1 MAAEAP
7 PPAPAPAPPAPGS
20 APPAPPGGAPA
31 PGAAPARAP
40 GAEGG
45 SGAGGAG
52 GGWRALRRRAE
63 LWEGPGAGAGVAT
76 EAGAGRLARRAG
88 RVEDGE
94 GAVLVELAGDGYR
107 AWLDREAWERAE
119 PAQGPVAAGG
129 AGTGPGG
136 GGPGPGPA
144 AAAAAERLA
153 RGSGPYLWGGC
164 LGPRYDCSG
173 FVQAAFL
180 EGAGAWL
187 PRDAYQQCA
196 FADPVPREEVRRGD
210 LIFFAPPSSGGEEG
224 SPSRTDHVGL
234 CTGECKGRGGA
245 LRYLHSSGAAMGRG
259 GVGEDVLPAPGQ
271 PPAALT
277 DPVSRRYAGRVAG
290 FGRVAHGLQ
299 VGQAV
304 PQVGFGDEPPRGE
317 ATAG

>member
-7 PPAPAPAPPAPGS
+7 PPAPAPAPARARAAPRGPEGPG
-20 APPAPPGGAPA
+20 APPA
-31 PGAAPARAP
+31 
-40 GAEGG
+40 EGP
-45 SGAGGAG
+45 
-52 GGWRALRRRAE
+52 WRALRGRAALRE
-63 LWEGPGAGAGVAT
+63 GAGAGAGAAT

-88 RVEDGE
+88 PAGAGGG

-107 AWLDREAWERAE
+107 AWLDGEAWERAE
-119 PAQGPVAAGG
+119 PARGPAAGG
-129 AGTGPGG
+129 EAGAGVGPGGG

-153 RGSGPYLWGGC
+153 RGAGSYLWGGC

-210 LIFFAPPSSGGEEG
+210 LVFFAPPSSGGEEG
-224 SPSRTDHVGL
+224 SPSRIDHVGL
-234 CTGECKGRGGA
+234 CTGECKGCGGA
-245 LRYLHSSGAAMGRG
+245 LRYLHSSGAAMGRD

-271 PPAALT
+271 LPAAVT

-290 FGRVAHGLQ
+290 FGRVPCGLQ
-299 VGQAV
+299 VGQVV
-304 PQVGFGDEPPRGE
+304 PQAGFGDEPPRGE
-317 ATAG
+317 ASAG